1 MALCLFDDG
10 CGGYDEFIRCGGYGG
25 YSRYTFFGAL
35 YTHAHVRALVRCV
48 RTCVWKKCGV
58 YLLYL
63 LYLWSCSYK
72 VKGAGGKKFSACFL
86 FERIFFVAL

>member
-1 MALCLFDDG
+1 MGVAGMMSLSGAVDMAGTAGTLFRG
-10 CGGYDEFIRCGGYGG
+10 
-25 YSRYTFFGAL
+25 SL
-35 YTHAHVRALVRCV
+35 YTRTRARINKYV

-58 YLLYL
+58 HLLYL
-63 LYLWSCSYK
+63 LYLQSCSYK

>member
-1 MALCLFDDG
+1 MGVAGMMSLSGAVVMAGTAGTLF
-10 CGGYDEFIRCGGYGG
+10 GG
-25 YSRYTFFGAL
+25 SL

-48 RTCVWKKCGV
+48 RTCVEKCGV

>member
-1 MALCLFDDG
+1 MGVAGMMSLSGAVVMAQQVHFL
-10 CGGYDEFIRCGGYGG
+10 
-25 YSRYTFFGAL
+25 GAL
-35 YTHAHVRALVRCV
+35 YTHAHVRALVRYV
-48 RTCVWKKCGV
+48 RTCVEKCGV